1 MTATYDRHGLD
12 GRLEELFATG
22 LLFNINRSAPL
33 EHKKAR
39 RMAGFCME
47 KFTDL
52 SVELRRAE
60 QGCA

>member
-33 EHKKAR
+33 
-39 RMAGFCME
+39 
-47 KFTDL
+47 
-52 SVELRRAE
+52 VELRYRDMPGIE
-60 QGCA
+60 